1 MFGCRNSDKTNLFV
15 TQKSASGSCKSQ
27 WNVVGPKENR
37 GVSVGSTTGPQDS
50 SGIFKGLVVGIPDPF
65 ENFHVTLVVTSQH
78 PGSGG

>member
-37 GVSVGSTTGPQDS
+37 GVSVGSTPHPGTQDS
-50 SGIFKGLVVGIPDPF
+50 SGIFASIPGPGGLDLRYLESVGG
-65 ENFHVTLVVTSQH
+65 E
-78 PGSGG
+78 G